1 MMRIL
6 LIPIISFLF
15 FSCKQPRKNTELTP
29 DTPKAL
35 QEKSSSEAIFSKRSY
50 PDDLV
55 ESLYSELTDK
65 TPELKDLEEM
75 ISKLED
81 QKSDSVESFKKFD
94 QKNTSYYNSANQHL
108 QQIKDSLIR
117 KKIKSI
123 IDSSLSAY
131 NSKTRRYKNLI
142 STLYLKEINLED
154 LHIVLK
160 LVKTLQLI
168 EKYQKENIPST
179 KSIEKVIEGF
189 DKAIQKTDTL
199 TKE

>member
-15 FSCKQPRKNTELTP
+15 FSCKQPGKNTELTP

>member
-1 MMRIL
+1 M
-6 LIPIISFLF
+6 
-15 FSCKQPRKNTELTP
+15 
-29 DTPKAL
+29 
-35 QEKSSSEAIFSKRSY
+35 
-50 PDDLV
+50 
-55 ESLYSELTDK
+55 YSELTDK